1 MTETSLCP
9 RLRTWQQRHT
19 QRKGKKIMA
28 STTSKKAVQST
39 KNSAVT
45 ITAPKIEKAW
55 SDLVV
60 QTTTSEQGAIRSCL
74 DLGREMK
81 KSQLSIRDI
90 QKAIKQTGLES
101 PFVKIS
107 HVEGLPSMVA
117 LQKVAGFSDLPLS
130 KQLSTATASYKLL
143 GAGIGEQMPNLE
155 ALEAEIARERKNKND
170 KKSEPKED
178 KPAKPAKSNADTLK
192 SVLAYFTALDL
203 ATLTDAELDLIAEIH
218 ATIEG
223 KVEVMA

>member
-1 MTETSLCP
+1 M
-9 RLRTWQQRHT
+9 
-19 QRKGKKIMA
+19 
-28 STTSKKAVQST
+28 TTSKKAASST
-39 KNSAVT
+39 NNSAVT
-45 ITAPKIEKAW
+45 ISAPKIEKAW

-60 QTTTSEQGAIRSCL
+60 QTTTSEQGAIRACL
-74 DLGREMK
+74 DLAREMK

-101 PFVKIS
+101 PFVKVS
-107 HVEGLPSMVA
+107 HVEGLPSMLA
-117 LQKVAGFSDLPLS
+117 LQKVEGFSALPLA

-143 GAGIGEQMPNLE
+143 GAGIGEQMPNLD
-155 ALEAEIARERKNKND
+155 ALEKEIARERKEKND

-178 KPAKPAKSNADTLK
+178 KPAKPAKTNADTLK

-218 ATIEG
+218 ATIEN

>member
-1 MTETSLCP
+1 MTT
-9 RLRTWQQRHT
+9 
-19 QRKGKKIMA
+19 A
-28 STTSKKAVQST
+28 TSKKVASST
-39 KNSAVT
+39 NNSATV

-60 QTTTSEQGAIRSCL
+60 QTTTSEQGAIRACL
-74 DLGREMK
+74 ELAKQMK
-81 KSQLSIRDI
+81 SSQLSIRDI
-90 QKAIKQTGLES
+90 QKVIKATGLES
-101 PFVKIS
+101 PFVKVS
-107 HVEGLPSMVA
+107 HVEGLPSMLA
-117 LQKVAGFSDLPLS
+117 LQKVAGFSALPLA

-155 ALEAEIARERKNKND
+155 ALETEIARERKAKND
-170 KKSEPKED
+170 KPKED
-178 KPAKPAKSNADTLK
+178 KPKEAKAPKTNADTLK

-203 ATLTDAELDLIAEIH
+203 ATLTDSELDLIAEIH